1 MPSRDDERKTTK
13 TVEPDPAGNGGK
25 KLESIMT
32 PAEDLPPNDLAPRDT
47 RDSVEKI
54 LTESGG
60 SKGRASRIRKS
71 SVSPA
76 VKERGGAAAPSSKAA
91 VSDSATSA
99 AAETEGQQDFG
110 SEAFRSQK
118 ASKLRLGDLLKEMGL
133 VSEEQIEAA
142 IARQHE
148 THRRLGQLLIE
159 DGVVTQL
166 DLSRALAR
174 KFGVSFLDLTSTNL
188 DSAAAGYI
196 DEKLAR
202 RYGAAPIRFLDD
214 DTLLVAMADPQN
226 LLALQDLE
234 IITGF
239 TIQPAIA
246 CEEDIYG
253 AISKIYRDHLEVGEN
268 AQEDAR
274 AANESE
280 PADIRDAT
288 EDAPIVKLVN
298 SVIAQSVDDGAS
310 DIHFEPQGKELM
322 VRFRVDGVLHEIMSI
337 PRRMQNGVI
346 SRLKIMAELDI
357 AERRVP
363 QDGRIG
369 LVVGGKPIDMRVATL
384 PTVYGEKIVMRLLD
398 KSNVML
404 DLEDLGFA
412 EKALK
417 RFQRSFSKPY
427 GAILVTGPTG
437 SGKSTTL
444 YAALNILN
452 SPDKNIITVEDP
464 VEYRLTGINQV
475 QVNVRAGMTFAA
487 ALRSILRCDP
497 DIVMVGEIRDRETAQ
512 IAVESALT
520 GHLVLST
527 LHTNDAPGALTRL
540 TEMGIEPFLSSSAV
554 DCVLAQRLARR
565 LCSQC
570 KEPFTATR
578 EMLRKNDFPP
588 EVCDR
593 DDVVLYRAKGCS
605 RCNNTGYKGRLGLYE
620 VMIVSEAIRR
630 LTVER
635 KSADE
640 ISRVAAAE
648 GMKFLREDGMDKVL
662 LGMTSVE
669 EIARV
674 II

>member
-1 MPSRDDERKTTK
+1 MPSKDEKRTRKKRSVLTDAEGDELKPIIDPIEGPGPDELPRAPRSAVAAVEDLLSDDPGRNGDGATMFEAVEVLGEYGREADGDDEPTDE
-13 TVEPDPAGNGGK
+13 VAG
-25 KLESIMT
+25 E
-32 PAEDLPPNDLAPRDT
+32 
-47 RDSVEKI
+47 
-54 LTESGG
+54 
-60 SKGRASRIRKS
+60 
-71 SVSPA
+71 
-76 VKERGGAAAPSSKAA
+76 ERG
-91 VSDSATSA
+91 VTTDDLL
-99 AAETEGQQDFG
+99 ENIV
-110 SEAFRSQK
+110 RSQRT
-118 ASKLRLGDLLKEMGL
+118 SKLRLGDILKEMGL
-133 VSEEQIEAA
+133 VTDEQVELALS
-142 IARQHE
+142 RQKE
-148 THRRLGQLLIE
+148 TRKRLGQLLID
-159 DGVVTQL
+159 DGIVTQL
-166 DLSRALAR
+166 DLTKALAQ
-174 KFGVSFLDLTSTNL
+174 KFGVSFLDLTATRF
-188 DSAAAGYI
+188 DGAASAYI

-202 RYGAAPIRFLDD
+202 RYGAVPVRFLDD
-214 DTLLVAMADPQN
+214 NTLLVAMVDPQN
-226 LLALQDLE
+226 LPAQEDLA

-239 TIQPAIA
+239 PIQPAIA
-246 CEEDIYG
+246 SEEDVFG
-253 AISKIYRDHLEVGEN
+253 AIARIYRSKAEVGESEEGRELD
-268 AQEDAR
+268 ED
-274 AANESE
+274 SLT
-280 PADIRDAT
+280 DIRDAT
-288 EDAPIVKLVN
+288 EEAPVVKLVN
-298 SVIAQSVDDGAS
+298 SVIAQSVDDAAS
-310 DIHFEPQGKELM
+310 DIHFEPQAKELV
-322 VRFRVDGVLHEIMSI
+322 VRFRIDGVLHEIMSI
-337 PRRMQNGVI
+337 PRRMQSGII

-369 LVVGGKPIDMRVATL
+369 LMVGGKPIDMRVATL

-417 RFQRSFSKPY
+417 RFHKSFMKPY

-452 SPDKNIITVEDP
+452 SPEKNIITVEDP

-475 QVNVRAGMTFAA
+475 QVNTRAGMTFAA

-497 DIVMVGEIRDRETAQ
+497 DIVMVGEIRDRETAL
-512 IAVESALT
+512 IAIESALT

-527 LHTNDAPGALTRL
+527 LHTNDAPGALSRL
-540 TEMGIEPFLSSSAV
+540 TEMGIEPFLTSSAV
-554 DCVLAQRLARR
+554 DAVLAQRLARR
-565 LCSQC
+565 LCANC
-570 KEPFTATR
+570 KEPYTATR

-593 DDVVLYRAKGCS
+593 DDVVLHRAKGCS

-640 ISRVAAAE
+640 IGRVAAAE
-648 GMKFLREDGMDKVL
+648 GMKSLREDGIDKVL

-674 II
+674 IV

>member
-1 MPSRDDERKTTK
+1 MPSDDDRTTHH
-13 TVEPDPAGNGGK
+13 TVLIGHEGETLEPFMDPA
-25 KLESIMT
+25 ESLAQRPSRSAPSMADAVEGFLTEDVLPVGAQVTDPDLSGSEEPAYIDGAEAVLGLDEEST
-32 PAEDLPPNDLAPRDT
+32 APAAAVAEDENELI
-47 RDSVEKI
+47 V
-54 LTESGG
+54 
-60 SKGRASRIRKS
+60 
-71 SVSPA
+71 
-76 VKERGGAAAPSSKAA
+76 
-91 VSDSATSA
+91 
-99 AAETEGQQDFG
+99 
-110 SEAFRSQK
+110 RSQRT
-118 ASKLRLGDLLKEMGL
+118 SKLRLGDILKEMGL
-133 VSEEQIEAA
+133 VTDEQIEAA
-142 IARQHE
+142 LANQKDTRK
-148 THRRLGQLLIE
+148 RLGQLLLE
-159 DGVVTQL
+159 AGTVTQL
-166 DLSRALAR
+166 DLTKALAL
-174 KFGVSFLDLTSTNL
+174 KFGVSFLDLTSTRF
-188 DSAAAGYI
+188 DGAATAYI

-202 RYGAAPIRFLDD
+202 RYGAVPVRFLEDN
-214 DTLLVAMADPQN
+214 TLLVAMIDPQN
-226 LLALQDLE
+226 LPAQEDLA

-239 TIQPAIA
+239 PIQPAIA
-246 CEEDIYG
+246 SEEDVFG
-253 AISKIYRDHLEVGEN
+253 AIAKIYREKAEVGES
-268 AQEDAR
+268 AEDIPDVE
-274 AANESE
+274 ESLT
-280 PADIRDAT
+280 DIRDAT
-288 EDAPIVKLVN
+288 EEAPIVKLVN
-298 SVIAQSVDDGAS
+298 SVIAQSVDDSAS
-310 DIHFEPQGKELM
+310 DIHFEPQAKDLV
-322 VRFRVDGVLHEIMSI
+322 VRFRIDGVLHEIMSI
-337 PRRMQNGVI
+337 PRRMQSGVL
-346 SRLKIMAELDI
+346 SRLKIMADLDI

-369 LVVGGKPIDMRVATL
+369 LMVGGKPIDMRVATL
-384 PTVYGEKIVMRLLD
+384 PTVYGEKVVMRLLD

-417 RFQRSFSKPY
+417 RFRKSFTKPY

-452 SPDKNIITVEDP
+452 SPEKNIITVEDP

-475 QVNVRAGMTFAA
+475 QVNTRAGMTFAA

-497 DIVMVGEIRDRETAQ
+497 DIVMIGEIRDRETAM

-527 LHTNDAPGALTRL
+527 LHTNDAPGALSRL
-540 TEMGIEPFLSSSAV
+540 TEMGIEPFLTSSAV
-554 DCVLAQRLARR
+554 DAVLAQRLARR
-565 LCSQC
+565 LCQSC
-570 KEPFTATR
+570 KEPYTATR

-620 VMIVSEAIRR
+620 VMVVSEAIRR

-640 ISRVAAAE
+640 IGRVAAAE
-648 GMKFLREDGMDKVL
+648 GMKSLREDGIDKVL

>member
-1 MPSRDDERKTTK
+1 MPSRDDVKRTKKGTRTSKAEREGD
-13 TVEPDPAGNGGK
+13 VLEP
-25 KLESIMT
+25 
-32 PAEDLPPNDLAPRDT
+32 
-47 RDSVEKI
+47 
-54 LTESGG
+54 LTESVKRLNGDD
-60 SKGRASRIRKS
+60 S
-71 SVSPA
+71 SL
-76 VKERGGAAAPSSKAA
+76 APSVPFDA
-91 VSDSATSA
+91 VDDLL
-99 AAETEGQQDFG
+99 TEGEDVG
-110 SEAFRSQK
+110 KGDATGDGDGATERHAVTTDDVLENIVRSQRT
-118 ASKLRLGDLLKEMGL
+118 SKLRLGDLLKEMGL
-133 VSEEQIEAA
+133 VTDEQVESA
-142 IARQHE
+142 IGRQKE
-148 THRRLGQLLIE
+148 TRKRLGQLLLE

-166 DLSRALAR
+166 DLTKALAQ
-174 KFGVSFLDLTSTNL
+174 KFGVSFLDLTSTKF
-188 DSAAAGYI
+188 DGAATAYI

-202 RYGAAPIRFLDD
+202 RYGAVPVRFLDD
-214 DTLLVAMADPQN
+214 NTLLVAMVDPQN
-226 LLALQDLE
+226 LPAQEDLA

-239 TIQPAIA
+239 PIQPAIA
-246 CEEDIYG
+246 SEEDVFG
-253 AISKIYRDHLEVGEN
+253 AIARIYREKAEVGESS
-268 AQEDAR
+268 EVGLDDE
-274 AANESE
+274 ESV
-280 PADIRDAT
+280 ADIRDAT
-288 EDAPIVKLVN
+288 EEAPIVKLVN
-298 SVIAQSVDDGAS
+298 SVIAQSVDDSAS
-310 DIHFEPQGKELM
+310 DIHFEPQAKELM

-369 LVVGGKPIDMRVATL
+369 LMVGGKPIDMRVATL
-384 PTVYGEKIVMRLLD
+384 PTVYGEKIVLRLLD

-417 RFQRSFSKPY
+417 RFEKSFMKPY

-452 SPDKNIITVEDP
+452 NPEKNIITVEDP

-475 QVNVRAGMTFAA
+475 QVNTRAGMTFAA

-497 DIVMVGEIRDRETAQ
+497 DIVMVGEIRDRETAL
-512 IAVESALT
+512 IAIESALT

-527 LHTNDAPGALTRL
+527 LHTNDAPGALSRL
-540 TEMGIEPFLSSSAV
+540 TEMGIEPFLTSSAV
-554 DCVLAQRLARR
+554 DAVLAQRLARR

-570 KEPFTATR
+570 KEPYTATR

-593 DDVVLYRAKGCS
+593 DDVVLHRAKGCS

-640 ISRVAAAE
+640 IGRVAAAE
-648 GMKFLREDGMDKVL
+648 GMKSLREDGIDKVL

-674 II
+674 IV

>member
-1 MPSRDDERKTTK
+1 MPSRKTRKTIATDAAGGLK
-13 TVEPDPAGNGGK
+13 GNGGHELK
-25 KLESIMT
+25 PRATAFEEPEEVVGA
-32 PAEDLPPNDLAPRDT
+32 PARDVNGAVDELLADPEPIVASLDADGATADDEQTED
-47 RDSVEKI
+47 V
-54 LTESGG
+54 
-60 SKGRASRIRKS
+60 
-71 SVSPA
+71 
-76 VKERGGAAAPSSKAA
+76 RGVTTAD
-91 VSDSATSA
+91 VLDHVV
-99 AAETEGQQDFG
+99 
-110 SEAFRSQK
+110 RSQR
-118 ASKLRLGDLLKEMGL
+118 ASKLRLGDILRDMGL
-133 VSEEQIEAA
+133 VTEEQIQSALE
-142 IARQHE
+142 RQKE
-148 THRRLGQLLIE
+148 THKRLGQLLID
-159 DGVVTQL
+159 DGILSEL
-166 DLSRALAR
+166 DLAKALGA
-174 KFGVSFLDLTSTNL
+174 KFGVSFLDLSEAPF
-188 DSAAAGYI
+188 DAAATSFI

-202 RYGAAPIRFLDD
+202 RYGAAPVRFLDD
-214 DTLLVAMADPQN
+214 ATLLVAMVDPQN

-246 CEEDIYG
+246 SEEDVYG
-253 AISKIYRDHLEVGEN
+253 AIARIYRDRPEVDESVEDI
-268 AQEDAR
+268 AASAMEDAVT
-274 AANESE
+274 
-280 PADIRDAT
+280 DIRDAT
-288 EDAPIVKLVN
+288 EEAPIIKLVN
-298 SVIAQSVDDGAS
+298 SIIAQSVDDAAS
-310 DIHFEPQGKELM
+310 DIHFEPQAKELM
-322 VRFRVDGVLHEIMSI
+322 IRFRIDGVLHEIMSI
-337 PRRMQNGVI
+337 PRRMQAGVI

-417 RFQRSFSKPY
+417 RFQRSFSRPY

-452 SPDKNIITVEDP
+452 APEKNIITVEDP

-527 LHTNDAPGALTRL
+527 LHTNDAPGALSRL
-540 TEMGIEPFLSSSAV
+540 TEMGIEPFLTSSAV

-570 KEPFTATR
+570 KEPYTATK

-648 GMKFLREDGMDKVL
+648 GMKSLREDGIDKVL